1 MRVRVV
7 FRVDTTTGQVEEFL
21 VEDIST
27 QVEPEHD
34 ATHDRLAYEVGKV
47 VERRPSPQQVV
58 TAAAGEQ
65 TPLVYR
71 PEDVLPPAVDGE
83 TTSE

>member
-7 FRVDTTTGQVEEFL
+7 FRVDATTGQVDEFL

-27 QVEPEHD
+27 QPEPEHD
-34 ATHDRLAYEVGKV
+34 ATHDRIAYEVGKV

-58 TAAAGEQ
+58 GGVSGDQ
-65 TPLVYR
+65 TPLVYQ
-71 PEDVLPPAVDGE
+71 PEDTLPPVADGE